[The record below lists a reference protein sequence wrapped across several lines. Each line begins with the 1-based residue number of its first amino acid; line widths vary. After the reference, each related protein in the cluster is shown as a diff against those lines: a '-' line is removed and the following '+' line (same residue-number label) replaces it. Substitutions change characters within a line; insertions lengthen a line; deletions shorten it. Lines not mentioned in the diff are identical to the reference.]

1 MINSELEPELFST
14 TTGCLFLLCTRRSV
28 DLNSWLF
35 CYTYVTLKSALILF
49 LDSLFVRTNFTIS
62 VHHLYCV
69 TCAVQ
74 NTYFFNEK
82 WAIPGI
88 FLFIFVFSIQLTINK
103 QMFNVNFADDWSRT
117 EDLWYWK
124 RPLYQLSHNH
134 FPKNTYLWFPSWSLS
149 YGFVCFHLDSLLFAS
164 WLVEMWNAFIS
175 SLKTFG
181 SFWTLIT
188 KICYLNLILTQL
200 DALKP
205 QSHILLCN
213 DSYVNWS
220 SYTQQWQQFK
230 ASNCTG
236 RHPGGLLFPPLDPD
250 GKPVRVE
257 RQVGVVWRWRTVWP
271 LHPRLHVS
279 PIFLLHGLAQGNL
292 NSSGIL
298 WLVNTFA
305 NHFAFLHQR
314 LFNLICA

>member
-1 MINSELEPELFST
+1 MSKACIPRPIRLEAFLEAWSFPVDGSLYYPEYTQCLLKESVFGKPGFTKHEASENSE
-14 TTGCLFLLCTRRSV
+14 
-28 DLNSWLF
+28 NI
-35 CYTYVTLKSALILF
+35 SAMGW
-49 LDSLFVRTNFTIS
+49 
-62 VHHLYCV
+62 
-69 TCAVQ
+69 
-74 NTYFFNEK
+74 K
-82 WAIPGI
+82 K
-88 FLFIFVFSIQLTINK
+88 K
-103 QMFNVNFADDWSRT
+103 Q
-117 EDLWYWK
+117 
-124 RPLYQLSHNH
+124 
-134 FPKNTYLWFPSWSLS
+134 
-149 YGFVCFHLDSLLFAS
+149 CFLFAS